1 MKLHLFIILSFI
13 LFFTIVSPSYA
24 QDDVI
29 LKFEPEEIETS
40 GDIIKLNISV
50 ENIPPKDS
58 IKTSKSISENN
69 LDGRIQGIQIYFEYP
84 EEYTEPIGFN
94 WSDDCKDEQIKS
106 YEFENGKFTLD
117 IMFDEPK
124 YNDKLIIGTLLF
136 NPKKEGKLTLN
147 FSTNKEEEKYTTISS
162 EHGMEYNGNRVS
174 DDTEKG
180 VEYYYYPN
188 SIFKSCEIT
197 INGIGSE
204 NISKKL
210 SEDTSGEISSFT
222 SGAPKIINEINIY
235 TNNSEPTVL
244 VKNVN
249 ISEIEPNVSVVL
261 NVNNNR
267 SIDYKLLTTIFLVSL
282 VSGAAFRLT
291 SKIW

>member
-1 MKLHLFIILSFI
+1 MKYIILTVLSHVLSFI

-84 EEYTEPIGFN
+84 EGYTEPIGFN

-106 YEFENGKFTLD
+106 YKFENGKFTLD

-188 SIFKSCEIT
+188 STF
-197 INGIGSE
+197 
-204 NISKKL
+204 
-210 SEDTSGEISSFT
+210 
-222 SGAPKIINEINIY
+222 
-235 TNNSEPTVL
+235 
-244 VKNVN
+244 
-249 ISEIEPNVSVVL
+249 L
-261 NVNNNR
+261 N
-267 SIDYKLLTTIFLVSL
+267 
-282 VSGAAFRLT
+282 
-291 SKIW
+291 